1 MLQSIENKYANLLV
15 DYCLSIKK
23 GDKLYVK
30 TTTAAEPLLIEVYR
44 EAMKRGAIVEYDMT
58 FAGKQALWM
67 KHANEEQLNH
77 ISTSYANALR
87 NFDAYLVIRAPMNL
101 RDEHGLNTNKL
112 KLRKEAV
119 RDLLNIYNERIAT
132 EDMRRSLCMYPTQA
146 SAQYAGMTLDNY
158 KDFVYRACHLDK
170 DDPMAAWRNVRTE
183 QQRYVDR
190 LNACDVVH
198 YKGSHID
205 VKFSVKGRTWIN
217 SDGRTNMPSGEVFTG
232 PVEDSVN
239 GKVYFSY
246 PSIYM
251 GEEVEG
257 VTLYIKDG
265 YIEKWDAEKG
275 KDFLDKIFQMKGT
288 RRFGEAAVGTN
299 YNINRMTKNIL
310 FDEKI
315 GGTIHMAIGQSYKH
329 TGGENESVVHWD
341 MITDMTEDGEIW
353 ADDEL
358 IYEKGRFII

>member
-23 GDKLYVK
+23 GEKLYIK
-30 TTTAAEPLLIEVYR
+30 TTTAAEPLLREVYR
-44 EAMKRGAIVEYDMT
+44 EALKRGAIVEYDMN
-58 FAGKQALWM
+58 FGGKQALWM
-67 KHANEEQLNH
+67 KHANEQQLNH
-77 ISTSYANALR
+77 IGTSYANALR
-87 NFDAYLVIRAPMNL
+87 TFDAYLVIRAPINL
-101 RDEHGLNTNKL
+101 KDEHGLNTNKL

-119 RDLLNIYNERIAT
+119 RELLNIYNERIAS
-132 EDMRRSLCMYPTQA
+132 ESMKRSLCMYPTEA
-146 SAQYAGMTLDNY
+146 SAQYAGMTLDDY
-158 KDFVYRACHLDK
+158 TRFVYEACHLDK
-170 DDPMAAWRNVRTE
+170 DDPILAWRNVRTE

-190 LNACDVVH
+190 LNAAESIS

-205 VKFSVKGRTWIN
+205 ITFSVKDRIWIN

-239 GKVYFSY
+239 GKVHFTY

-257 VTLYIKDG
+257 VTLWIKDG

-288 RRFGEAAVGTN
+288 RRFGEVAVGTN

-315 GGTIHMAIGQSYKH
+315 GGTIHMAVGQSYKH
-329 TGGENESVVHWD
+329 TGGKNESVVHWD
-341 MITDMTEDGEIW
+341 MITDMKKDGEIW
-353 ADDEL
+353 ADGDL
-358 IYEKGRFII
+358 IYEKGKFII